1 MAFITAHLPEGITQ
15 RGLSR
20 QQAAAYLGVS
30 TDVLRQLDARGDV
43 ARMPLPGRTVRY
55 DRAALDR
62 WLDRASGLDSTP
74 SSAAAMMSETQKWL
88 ETIHK

>member
-30 TDVLRQLDARGDV
+30 LDILRQLTERGDI
-43 ARMPLPGRTVRY
+43 ARVPLPGRTVRY

-62 WLDRASGLDSTP
+62 WLDRASGLDAAPPT
-74 SSAAAMMSETQKWL
+74 AAAMTSETQKWL
-88 ETIHK
+88 EAIDK

>member
-1 MAFITAHLPEGITQ
+1 MPACLPDNIPQ

-30 TDVLRQLDARGDV
+30 LDILRQLTERGDI
-43 ARMPLPGRTVRY
+43 ARVPLPGRTVRY

-62 WLDRASGLDSTP
+62 WLDRASGLDAPPPPAASTMTP
-74 SSAAAMMSETQKWL
+74 AKKAWL
-88 ETIHK
+88 EAIG

>member
-1 MAFITAHLPEGITQ
+1 MPACLPDNIPQ

-30 TDVLRQLDARGDV
+30 LDILRQLTERGDI
-43 ARMPLPGRTVRY
+43 ARVPLPGRTVRY

-62 WLDRASGLDSTP
+62 WLDRASGLDAAPPTAAPTMTP
-74 SSAAAMMSETQKWL
+74 AKKAWL
-88 ETIHK
+88 EAIG

>member
-1 MAFITAHLPEGITQ
+1 MPACLPDNIPQ

-30 TDVLRQLDARGDV
+30 LDILRQLSERGDI
-43 ARMPLPGRTVRY
+43 ARVPPGRTVRY

-62 WLDRASGLDSTP
+62 WLDRASGLDAAPPTAAPTMTP
-74 SSAAAMMSETQKWL
+74 AKKAWL
-88 ETIHK
+88 EAIG